1 MTTARLSNQNI
12 FKSEKTPRL
21 YTLEE
26 YLRREELSIDK
37 HEFYNGQIIKM
48 ANSKFYHNLIGSN
61 TVYTIKKTLDSIQND
76 NYMVLGDS
84 QKVYIEAENSAVYP
98 DAIVICEKPEF
109 YKGLESMIINPL
121 VVIEI
126 LSKSTAK
133 YDQTDKFSLYKLLPS
148 FKEYVLI
155 DSRKPAVET
164 RFQVEKGL
172 WRFTNYTE
180 PTTSINLQ
188 SIGISILMEDIYKK
202 IEFSTKK

>member
-1 MTTARLSNQNI
+1 MTTARLSNQNVY
-12 FKSEKTPRL
+12 KSEKTPRL
-21 YTLEE
+21 YSLEE
-26 YLRREELSIDK
+26 YLRREEHTIDK
-37 HEFYNGQIIKM
+37 HEFYNGQILKM
-48 ANSKFYHNLIGSN
+48 ANSKFYHNLIIHNITRVIGN
-61 TVYTIKKTLDSIQND
+61 ILLDSS
-76 NYMVLGDS
+76 YFVLGDS
-84 QKVYIEAENSAVYP
+84 QKVYIEAENAAVYP

-109 YKGLESMIINPL
+109 YKGLESMIVNPL

-164 RFQVEKGL
+164 RFQVEKDL

-180 PTTSINLQ
+180 STSSINLQ
-188 SIGISILMEDIYKK
+188 SIGISISIEDIYKK
-202 IEFSTKK
+202 VEFTVKK

>member
-1 MTTARLSNQNI
+1 MTTARSVQPNI
-12 FKSEKTPRL
+12 FKPEKALRS

-26 YLRREELSIDK
+26 YLHREEHTIDK

-61 TVYTIKKTLDSIQND
+61 TVYIIKKAFESSQND

-84 QKVYIEAENSAVYP
+84 QKVYIEAENAAVYP

-109 YKGLESMIINPL
+109 YKGMESMIVNPL

-126 LSKSTAK
+126 LSKSTVK

-164 RFQVEKGL
+164 RFQVEKDL
-172 WRFTNYTE
+172 WRFTNYTD
-180 PTTSINLQ
+180 SNSLIQLQ
-188 SIGISILMEDIYKK
+188 SIGISISMEDIYKK
-202 IEFSTKK
+202 VEFPVKK

>member
-26 YLRREELSIDK
+26 YLRREEHTIDK

-48 ANSKFYHNLIGSN
+48 ANSKFYHNLIIHNITRVLGNILLNSS
-61 TVYTIKKTLDSIQND
+61 YF
-76 NYMVLGDS
+76 VLGDS
-84 QKVYIEAENSAVYP
+84 QKVYIEAENAAVYP

-109 YKGLESMIINPL
+109 YKGMESMLVNPL

>member
-48 ANSKFYHNLIGSN
+48 ANSKFYHNLIIHNITRVLGNILLNSS
-61 TVYTIKKTLDSIQND
+61 YF
-76 NYMVLGDS
+76 VLGDS
-84 QKVYIEAENSAVYP
+84 QKVYIEAENAAVYP

-109 YKGLESMIINPL
+109 YKGMESMLVNPL

-180 PTTSINLQ
+180 PASSITLQ

-202 IEFSTKK
+202 IEFPIKK

>member
-1 MTTARLSNQNI
+1 MTTARSVQPSI
-12 FKSEKTPRL
+12 FKTEKTPRL

-26 YLRREELSIDK
+26 YLRREEHTIDK

-48 ANSKFYHNLIGSN
+48 ANSKFHHNLILHNIHRVIGN
-61 TVYTIKKTLDSIQND
+61 ILLDSSYFI
-76 NYMVLGDS
+76 LGDS
-84 QKVYIEAENSAVYP
+84 QKVYIESENTAVYP
-98 DAIVICEKPEF
+98 DLIVICEKPEF
-109 YKGLESMIINPL
+109 YKGMESIITNPL

-133 YDQTDKFSLYKLLPS
+133 YDQTDKFSLYKMLPS

-164 RFQVEKGL
+164 RFQVEKDL

-180 PTTSINLQ
+180 SSPLINLQ
-188 SIGISILMEDIYKK
+188 SIGISILIEDIYKK
-202 IEFSTKK
+202 VEFPAKK